1 MVTFP
6 ESLNA
11 EGGGNALT
19 KAPVAVCNK
28 IIKQFINHIVKQT
41 NIQNVTLQIDG
52 YCVVQ

>member
-1 MVTFP
+1 MIVTFP

-28 IIKQFINHIVKQT
+28 IIKQLINHIIKQSI
-41 NIQNVTLQIDG
+41 NQNVT
-52 YCVVQ
+52 YKW